1 VRGPHAAP
9 DGRPA
14 EAHRGRRRLP
24 HDGDPPLDRVTL
36 LADVAEIV
44 SRSHDLDET
53 LTNVV
58 ELVAKRLDTDV
69 CSIYLVSAP
78 DMRHLTLRA
87 TIGLDRDAV
96 GQVVMPFGEGL
107 VGVAAESRK
116 PVAAERAREH
126 PRYRYF
132 PETGEERFESLMAA
146 PLIMRGATIGVL
158 AVQTRERRPFDRRD
172 VELFQAC
179 AQLLAPVVINAQL
192 LALVGESEEERQVSN
207 ATLARSGIP
216 VPGFGEPRPE
226 RNVEYR
232 GIATSRG
239 IGIGQIYR
247 LENPLDLARLDY
259 TPSSDPTE
267 EAHDLVNALHEVRR
281 DLDSTRDEIG
291 DQFGPEFAAVFQ
303 THIQILE
310 DKGLVEK
317 LSQEVRATGNALQAL
332 NRVLAA
338 YRKTFERIQD
348 PYFRDRAV
356 DVEDVGRRVMERLLG
371 DRHHAPPLTPGSIV
385 VADTILPGHFAELDL
400 DKVVAF
406 VSEHG
411 GPTSHGAIFARTL
424 EIPAITGVAGIH
436 AAVRSGEPAIVDGG
450 DGRIYLSP
458 DEALVAEYRRAQQRY
473 AVAVEHLDALRGRP
487 AETHDGRRIALTANV
502 GLISDLRLVE
512 QHGAEGIG
520 LFRTEL
526 LAFAHRGFPEEEE
539 QEQLYERVA
548 RVLAPRPVTIRT
560 LDLGGDKG
568 IAAVNVPQEENPQL
582 GCRSIRLS
590 FAHEAFFRAQLRAVL
605 RASAHG
611 NVRLLLP
618 MISSLGELRRARAFV
633 DEEKE
638 RLIADG
644 ITFDEDLPVG
654 IMIEVPSA
662 ALTAETLAREC
673 DFFSV
678 GTNDLT
684 QYTLAVDRGNE
695 SVADL
700 YDPLHPAVLELIDRS
715 VRAAARGGIS
725 VSLCGEMVGNPLA
738 VPILVG
744 LGIQELSGAPSAVP
758 VVKEIVHAL
767 DSAEAA
773 ADVRRARTVGTA
785 QEVRAIGAARLRDA
799 GLLDHGDIGGW
810 LRLLVESALEQ
821 AS

>member
-1 VRGPHAAP
+1 MRAAGP
-9 DGRPA
+9 
-14 EAHRGRRRLP
+14 RGRS
-24 HDGDPPLDRVTL
+24 HTLDRLTL

-53 LTNVV
+53 LRNVV

-87 TIGLDRDAV
+87 TIGLDRDSV
-96 GQVVMPFGEGL
+96 GRVVLAFSEGL
-107 VGVAAESRK
+107 VGLAAETQA
-116 PVAAERAREH
+116 PVAARKAREH

-132 PETGEERFESLMAA
+132 PETGEERFASLMAA
-146 PLIMRGATIGVL
+146 PLIMRGVTIGVL
-158 AVQTRERRPFDRRD
+158 VVQTREERRFDRRD
-172 VELFQAC
+172 IELFQAC
-179 AQLLAPVVINAQL
+179 ALLLAPVVINAQL
-192 LALVGESEEERQVSN
+192 LALVGESEDERVRSN
-207 ATLARSGIP
+207 ESLARSGIP
-216 VPGFGEPRPE
+216 VGGTGEGRGD

-232 GIATSRG
+232 GISTSRG
-239 IGIGQIYR
+239 IAIGRVYR
-247 LENPLDLARLDY
+247 LENPLDLESLEY
-259 TPSSDPTE
+259 TPSEDPAE
-267 EAHDLVNALHEVRR
+267 EAQDLFQALHEVRR
-281 DLDSTRDEIG
+281 DLDAACEELG
-291 DQFGPEFAAVFQ
+291 DQFGPDFAAVFH

-317 LSQEVRATGNALQAL
+317 LSQEVRETGNALDAL
-332 NRVLAA
+332 RRVLAA
-338 YRKTFERIQD
+338 YRKTFERIED
-348 PYFRDRAV
+348 PYFRDRAI
-356 DVEDVGRRVMERLLG
+356 DVEDVGRRIMERLLG
-371 DRHHAPPLTPGSIV
+371 GRYDAPLLTEGSIV
-385 VADTILPGHFAELDL
+385 VADTILPGHFAQLDL
-400 DKVVAF
+400 HKVAAF

-424 EIPAITGVAGIH
+424 EIPAVTGVAGIH
-436 AAVRSGEPAIVDGG
+436 AAVRSGETAIVDGG
-450 DGRIYLSP
+450 DGRVYLSP
-458 DEALVAEYRRAQQRY
+458 DEDLISEYRRAQQRY
-473 AVAVEHLDALRGRP
+473 AVSVEHLDALRSRP
-487 AETHDGRRIALTANV
+487 AETRDGRRIALTANV
-502 GLISDLRLVE
+502 GLVSDLRLVE

-568 IAAVNVPQEENPQL
+568 IGAIGVPLEENPQL

-590 FAHEAFFRAQLRAVL
+590 FANENFFRAQLRAIL

-618 MISSLGELRRARAFV
+618 MISSLGELRRARAIV
-633 DEEKE
+633 EDEKE
-638 RLIADG
+638 RLRAARIA
-644 ITFDEDLPVG
+644 FDENMPVG

-662 ALTAETLAREC
+662 ALTAETLARES
-673 DFFSV
+673 DFFSI

-695 SVADL
+695 SVAEL
-700 YDPLHPAVLELIDRS
+700 YDPLHPAVLELMDRS
-715 VRAAARGGIS
+715 VRAASKAGIS
-725 VSLCGEMVGNPLA
+725 VSLCGELVGNPLA
-738 VPILVG
+738 VPILLG
-744 LGIQELSGAPSAVP
+744 LGIEELSGTPSAVP

-767 DSAEAA
+767 DSVEAA

-799 GLLDHGDIGGW
+799 GLLDHPDLGEW
-810 LRLLVESALEQ
+810 LRPLVEAALGKGVQ
-821 AS
+821 S

>member
-1 VRGPHAAP
+1 MPRPRRGERQ
-9 DGRPA
+9 GRRNA
-14 EAHRGRRRLP
+14 GRRGRSQT
-24 HDGDPPLDRVTL
+24 LDRLTL

-96 GQVVMPFGEGL
+96 GRVVLAFGEGL
-107 VGVAAESRK
+107 VGVAAETQA
-116 PVAAERAREH
+116 PVAVRKAREH

-132 PETGEERFESLMAA
+132 PETGEERFASLMAA
-146 PLIMRGATIGVL
+146 PLIMRGVTIGVL
-158 AVQTRERRPFDRRD
+158 VVQTREERRFDRRD
-172 VELFQAC
+172 TELFQAC
-179 AQLLAPVVINAQL
+179 AQLLAPIVINAQL
-192 LALVGESEEERQVSN
+192 LALVGESEDERVRSN
-207 ATLARSGIP
+207 ESLARSGIP
-216 VPGFGEPRPE
+216 VVSGAQRGD

-232 GIATSRG
+232 GISTSRG
-239 IGIGQIYR
+239 IAIGRVYR
-247 LENPLDLARLDY
+247 LENPLDLASLEY
-259 TPSSDPTE
+259 TPSADPAE
-267 EAHDLVNALHEVRR
+267 EAQDLFHALHEVRR
-281 DLDSTRDEIG
+281 DLDAARDELG
-291 DQFGPEFAAVFQ
+291 DQFGPDFAAVFH

-317 LSQEVRATGNALQAL
+317 LSQEVRETGSALDAL
-332 NRVLAA
+332 KRVLAA
-338 YRKTFERIQD
+338 YRKTFERIED

-371 DRHHAPPLTPGSIV
+371 GRYDAPLLTEGSIV
-385 VADTILPGHFAELDL
+385 VADTILPGHFAQLDL
-400 DKVVAF
+400 HKVVAF

-424 EIPAITGVAGIH
+424 EIPAVTGVAGIH
-436 AAVRSGEPAIVDGG
+436 AAVRSGETAIVDGG
-450 DGRIYLSP
+450 DGRVYLSP
-458 DEALVAEYRRAQQRY
+458 DEDLISEYRRAQQRY
-473 AVAVEHLDALRGRP
+473 AVGVEHLDALRSRP
-487 AETHDGRRIALTANV
+487 AETRDGRRIALTANV
-502 GLISDLRLVE
+502 GLVSDLRLVE

-568 IAAVNVPQEENPQL
+568 IGAIGVPQEENPQL

-590 FAHEAFFRAQLRAVL
+590 FANESFFRAQLRAIL
-605 RASAHG
+605 RASTHG

-618 MISSLGELRRARAFV
+618 MISSLGELRRARTIV
-633 DEEKE
+633 EDEKE
-638 RLIADG
+638 RLRAARIA
-644 ITFDEDLPVG
+644 FDENMPVG

-662 ALTAETLAREC
+662 ALTAETLARES
-673 DFFSV
+673 DFFSI

-695 SVADL
+695 LVAEL
-700 YDPLHPAVLELIDRS
+700 YDPLHPAVLELMDRS
-715 VRAAARGGIS
+715 VRAASKAGIS
-725 VSLCGEMVGNPLA
+725 VSLCGELVGNPLA
-738 VPILVG
+738 VPILLG
-744 LGIQELSGAPSAVP
+744 LGIEELSGTPSAVP

-773 ADVRRARTVGTA
+773 ADVRRARTAGTA

-799 GLLDHGDIGGW
+799 GLLSHADLGDW
-810 LRLLVESALEQ
+810 LRPLVEAALDKPV
-821 AS
+821 